1 MDTNFF
7 FPIQLSLRVAS
18 LATLVSLVLGL
29 FLGWIFHRHRFPG
42 KELLDS
48 ILSLPLVLPPTVL
61 GYYLIVLLGR
71 KGLVGRWLEDSF
83 GVTLMFS
90 WQGAVIAAA
99 VVSFPLI
106 FKSVRAALD
115 GVERKYED
123 AARTMGYPEWRVFL
137 RVSLPL
143 AGRGILAGAMLA
155 FARAMGEF
163 GATLM
168 IAGNLPGRTQTLS
181 LAVYSATQAGND
193 SLASQLVLLISIL
206 CTLIL
211 WISGKLLT
219 PKWQA

>member
-99 VVSFPLI
+99 VVSFD
-106 FKSVRAALD
+106 F
-115 GVERKYED
+115 
-123 AARTMGYPEWRVFL
+123 
-137 RVSLPL
+137 
-143 AGRGILAGAMLA
+143 
-155 FARAMGEF
+155 
-163 GATLM
+163 
-168 IAGNLPGRTQTLS
+168 
-181 LAVYSATQAGND
+181 
-193 SLASQLVLLISIL
+193 
-206 CTLIL
+206 
-211 WISGKLLT
+211 
-219 PKWQA
+219 